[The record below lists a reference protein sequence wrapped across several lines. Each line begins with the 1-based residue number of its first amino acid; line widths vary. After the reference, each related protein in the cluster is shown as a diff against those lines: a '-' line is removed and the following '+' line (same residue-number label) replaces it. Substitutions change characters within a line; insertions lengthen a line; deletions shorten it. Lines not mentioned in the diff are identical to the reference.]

1 MINYIVQV
9 VLFQIL
15 FLVVYDLFLQK
26 ETFFK
31 WNRLYLLA
39 TPVLSF
45 IIPFIKFESLK
56 NSVSQESIIWLPEV
70 VLNPEMVM
78 VEQMSNP
85 TETFNLLNWLFY
97 IGVGVSVLLF
107 LWNLTKIVRLIRQNK
122 KVKQQQFSLVLMDNQ
137 KSPFSFFNYIFIHK
151 DTLKKD
157 DFQIIQHELV
167 HAKQYHTLDLLFFE
181 IFKIAMWFNPLI
193 FIYQKRITVLHE
205 FISDAEV
212 VKENDKKTYFNN
224 LLSQTFNVE
233 GISFTNQFYKKSLIK
248 KRIAMITKTQSH
260 KLKQLK
266 YLVLVPLLGG
276 MLMYSSC
283 KTKDIQNN
291 QVENFEAKKEL
302 VTLYSSKKGKLNVE
316 KGRKETYLD
325 MYTSF
330 DGSEP
335 LLKGNLIKRENLS
348 AEEQVELE
356 EFANNFKMKIEDLP
370 VIQIETGRKVVVYK
384 LPKSKKLNK
393 ADYKNAEDVPFA
405 VVDESPTFEICTG
418 TQEELKSCFNKELQK
433 FVAINFDMN
442 VAKNSDI
449 TPGKKKI
456 YTQFKILKTGEIEIV
471 GVRAPHPDLEKETRR
486 VIGLLPEIKPGK
498 FDGKEVNVTYM
509 LPITFNIADDSEN
522 K

>member
-31 WNRLYLLA
+31 WNRLYLLV

-45 IIPFIKFESLK
+45 VIPFIKFDFIQ
-56 NSVSQESIIWLPEV
+56 NSVAQESIIWLPEV

-107 LWNLTKIVRLIRQNK
+107 LWNLTKIVRLIHQNK
-122 KVKQQQFSLVLMDNQ
+122 RVKQQQFSLVLMDNQ

-157 DFQIIQHELV
+157 DLQIIQHELV

-193 FIYQKRITVLHE
+193 YIYQKRITVVHE
-205 FISDAEV
+205 YISDAEV
-212 VKENDKKTYFNN
+212 VKKNDKKTYFNN

-233 GISFTNQFYKKSLIK
+233 NISFTNQFYKKSLIK
-248 KRIAMITKTQSH
+248 KRIAMITKTHSN
-260 KLKQLK
+260 KLNKLK
-266 YLVLVPLLGG
+266 YLLLFPLVVG
-276 MLMYSSC
+276 MLIYSSC
-283 KTKDIQNN
+283 ETNVQDNTIDPAIVN
-291 QVENFEAKKEL
+291 ESKKEINRGVNL
-302 VTLYSSKKGKLNVE
+302 EKKDYSKL
-316 KGRKETYLD
+316 D
-325 MYTSF
+325 
-330 DGSEP
+330 
-335 LLKGNLIKRENLS
+335 
-348 AEEQVELE
+348 
-356 EFANNFKMKIEDLP
+356 
-370 VIQIETGRKVVVYK
+370 
-384 LPKSKKLNK
+384 
-393 ADYKNAEDVPFA
+393 DVPFA
-405 VVDESPTFEICTG
+405 VVDESPTFETCSG
-418 TQEELKSCFNKELQK
+418 TQEELKNCFNKELQK
-433 FVAINFDMN
+433 FVAVNFNMN

-449 TPGKKKI
+449 KPGKKKI

-498 FDGKEVNVTYM
+498 FDGKEVNVMYM
-509 LPITFNIADDSEN
+509 LPITFNITGDSES